1 MNRFLGCLLMS
12 AVATTVFAQGGT
24 NSPFS
29 QFGLGEISQQ
39 GASMNKGMNGV
50 GYALHEGNMVNTLN
64 PASSAYVDSLT
75 FLFDMGLTASLTN
88 FQENGAKKNART
100 GGFDYAVG
108 QFRLWK
114 NVGAN
119 FGIVP
124 VTDLGY
130 QFSSSSF
137 MEAAKSTMTT
147 TYAGDGGLN
156 KLFLGVGAKV
166 FKHLAIGVRGAYLWG
181 SFDRGVTLTSS
192 QAMNTLYKT
201 YKADVSNYALDFGLQ
216 YDLPLSKQES
226 LTLGLTY
233 GLGHKLKSDAECYI
247 INANSTI
254 SKSDTTKMVVSNALE
269 LPHIFG
275 VGLAYRY
282 ANKLTVGLDGEMQRW
297 GNIKFPAESGG
308 KYEMRSNML
317 KNSYRV
323 ALGAEWL
330 PRYNSRNLLHRIRY
344 RVGVGLATPYYK
356 IGDIDG
362 PKQYSASIGFGI
374 PIQNQI
380 NARSYVNIS
389 AQYVHQGLEGM
400 LKENTFRINLGIT
413 FNEKWFAKWKVE

>member
-39 GASMNKGMNGV
+39 GASLNKGMNGV

-75 FLFDMGLTASLTN
+75 FLFDMGLTASVTN
-88 FQENGAKKNART
+88 FQENGARKNART
-100 GGFDYAVG
+100 GNFDYAVG

-114 NVGAN
+114 NVGAA
-119 FGIVP
+119 FGVVP
-124 VTDLGY
+124 MTDVGY

-137 MEAAKSTMTT
+137 LQTANSTMTT
-147 TYAGDGGLN
+147 TYVGDGGLN
-156 KLFLGVGAKV
+156 KLFLGVGVKL
-166 FKHLAIGVRGAYLWG
+166 FRNLAVGARGAYLWG

-192 QAMNTLYKT
+192 QAMNTLYKN

-216 YDLPLSKQES
+216 YDLPLSRRES

-247 INANSTI
+247 INYNSTT
-254 SKSDTTKMVVSNALE
+254 SKRDTAKMVVDNAFE
-269 LPHIFG
+269 LPHTFG
-275 VGLAYRY
+275 VGLAYRQ

-297 GNIKFPAESGG
+297 GNVKFPAESGG
-308 KYEMRSNML
+308 QYQLRNGLL
-317 KNSYRV
+317 KNSYRF

-330 PRYNSRNLLHRIRY
+330 PRYNGRSLFQRIRY
-344 RVGVGLATPYYK
+344 RLGVGYATPYYK
-356 IGDIDG
+356 IGSSDG
-362 PKQYSASIGFGI
+362 PKQYSATIGFGI

-389 AQYVHQGLEGM
+389 AQYVHQGVEGM
-400 LKENTFRINLGIT
+400 LKENTFRLNLAIT
-413 FNEKWFAKWKVE
+413 FNERWFAKWKVE